1 MHCRH
6 VGDVWSGD
14 QELNR
19 VAQYLELILLSTGD
33 LSTKL
38 TLTSICKH
46 LNFHTESDLVHC
58 DVASVICIHESVLL
72 FSSAKNSSGHQPPGY
87 YWSLLLIGRED
98 NGAEAESRARSMQI
112 ITANCLLEVAAEW
125 QMLEPVAVL
134 FNWMMISVVI
144 SFCISVVLPPRN
156 QAAEWPVNLLETLE
170 WSPLPNRLGFH
181 KSWSTEQRQ
190 YLSISLIREWN
201 LFFRNLAAFPFRDLD
216 LILFSSHAI
225 LKLKPGRRF
234 NFVWFKIFIYGMLY
248 NVNCWADEILRN
260 NILWSM

>member
-1 MHCRH
+1 MWLQSFAFMNQFSSSPPLKIAAATNHP
-6 VGDVWSGD
+6 VIIGAFYWSGERITVRR
-14 QELNR
+14 QR
-19 VAQYLELILLSTGD
+19 AG
-33 LSTKL
+33 
-38 TLTSICKH
+38 
-46 LNFHTESDLVHC
+46 
-58 DVASVICIHESVLL
+58 
-72 FSSAKNSSGHQPPGY
+72 PG
-87 YWSLLLIGRED
+87 
-98 NGAEAESRARSMQI
+98 ARSMQI
-112 ITANCLLEVAAEW
+112 ITANCLLEVAAQW

-201 LFFRNLAAFPFRDLD
+201 LFFRNLAAFPFTDLD

-234 NFVWFKIFIYGMLY
+234 NFVWFNIFIYGMLY